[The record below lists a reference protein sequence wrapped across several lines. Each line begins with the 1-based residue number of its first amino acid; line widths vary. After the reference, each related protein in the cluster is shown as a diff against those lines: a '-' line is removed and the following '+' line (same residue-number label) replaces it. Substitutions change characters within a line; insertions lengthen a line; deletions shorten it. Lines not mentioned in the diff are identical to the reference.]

1 LLRLKIVLWVAAVEP
16 AQAWTASERAVSRR
30 SRMGFAGQATWH
42 WLDAGVGLTMWS
54 LAFFCLAGV

>member
-1 LLRLKIVLWVAAVEP
+1 
-16 AQAWTASERAVSRR
+16 
-30 SRMGFAGQATWH
+30 MGFAGQATWH